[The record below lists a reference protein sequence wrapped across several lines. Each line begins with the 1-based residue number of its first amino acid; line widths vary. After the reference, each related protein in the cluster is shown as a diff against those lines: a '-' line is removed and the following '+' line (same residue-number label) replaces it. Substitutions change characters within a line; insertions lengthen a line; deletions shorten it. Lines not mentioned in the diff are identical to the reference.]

1 VIAYYERFGLSAR
14 VAYNWRDRY
23 LNFSGSSS
31 GYTGQFEQVD
41 ANLTYAIPGTNLAI
55 SYDGINLNEA
65 GRETFER
72 NNPAYKTWVSAGHA
86 KHMVGLRWKY

>member
-1 VIAYYERFGLSAR
+1 
-14 VAYNWRDRY
+14 